1 MTEREEIEFNV
12 RQALADGEIT
22 REQAAYVRAQVELE
36 CSALVE
42 FEQIEETE

>member
-1 MTEREEIEFNV
+1 MTEKEIIEFNV

-36 CSALVE
+36 CSLVE
-42 FEQIEETE
+42 FEQREETE